1 MGADAQVASR
11 ASGVGRS
18 SCYPARL
25 LFFSSSPILTMQLQ
39 LRQEDANLV
48 FLAVA
53 YHLGRPGSELDPI
66 TKLPVEHGLA
76 DVARDLQP
84 QLRMA
89 VSEISLDEAQLK
101 RLQSGMLG
109 SISEL
114 KTYPLLQLRL
124 DPDGTGRRSSVP
136 GFDRTLVHLFP
147 EIEDDVEES
156 LSIAERMLLLKR
168 RLDERIAAE
177 PPAPESAPESTK
189 GRKGWWPF
197 GR

>member
-1 MGADAQVASR
+1 ME
-11 ASGVGRS
+11 
-18 SCYPARL
+18 
-25 LFFSSSPILTMQLQ
+25 LQ

-76 DVARDLQP
+76 DVARELQP
-84 QLRMA
+84 QLKMA
-89 VSEISLDEAQLK
+89 VSQISLNEAQLK

-114 KTYPLLQLRL
+114 KTYPMLQLRV
-124 DPDGTGRRSSVP
+124 DDKGEGRRSSVP
-136 GFDRTLVHLFP
+136 GFDRTLLHLFP

-156 LSIAERMLLLKR
+156 MSIAERMLLLKR
-168 RLDERIAAE
+168 RLDERIAEAGPE
-177 PPAPESAPESTK
+177 PEAALEQPK
-189 GRKGWWPF
+189 KRKGWWPF
-197 GR
+197 AR